1 MDLDKRAQT
10 LLKALIS
17 HHIGDGQPVGS
28 KTLATTSS
36 LDLSPASIRNIM
48 KDLEDAGFIISP
60 HTSSGRVPT
69 QKGYRFFVD
78 SLVTM
83 KSLNQ
88 SEISALKDQLI
99 MSDNKHLISSVA
111 DTLSHLTKFAGVV
124 LIPRAKK
131 IAFKH
136 IEFLE
141 LSKNRIL
148 VIIVTDDGGVQNR
161 VLYTENN
168 YNKQNLL
175 EASNFFNQHYAGY
188 NIEEVKSRL
197 VNELKTMKAE
207 KVTLMTAA
215 IETSDDIDQN
225 ENLVMSGQR
234 NLLETSELSQNVSS
248 VRKIVEVF
256 EKKSALL
263 QLLEKSHR
271 ANGIQIF
278 IGEETGYKALDEC
291 SVITAPYEA
300 DGEVLGMLGVIG
312 PTRMAYERVI
322 PIVDITAKLLG
333 NSIK

>member
-10 LLKALIS
+10 LLKTLIS

-28 KTLATTSS
+28 KTLATASS

-48 KDLEDAGFIISP
+48 KDLEGAGFITSP
-60 HTSSGRVPT
+60 HTSAGRIPT

-78 SLVTM
+78 SLVTI
-83 KSLNQ
+83 KSLDEL
-88 SEISALKDQLI
+88 EISKLKDQLI
-99 MSDNKHLISSVA
+99 ISDSKHLINSVA

-131 IAFKH
+131 VSFKH

-141 LSKNRIL
+141 LSNNRIL

-161 VLYTENN
+161 VLYTEND
-168 YNKQNLL
+168 YNKQSLL

-188 NIEEVKSRL
+188 DIEQVKGKL
-197 VNELKTMKAE
+197 VSELKTMKAE
-207 KVTLMTAA
+207 MVTLMNAA
-215 IETSDDIDQN
+215 IETSGDADQN
-225 ENLVMSGQR
+225 DNLVMSGQK
-234 NLLETSELSQNVSS
+234 NLLETSELSKNVSS
-248 VRKIVEVF
+248 VRKIVEIF

-271 ANGIQIF
+271 ADGIQIF
-278 IGEETGYKALDEC
+278 IGEESGYQALDEC

-300 DGEVLGMLGVIG
+300 DGEILGMLGVIG

-322 PIVDITAKLLG
+322 PIVDITAKLLS

>member
-10 LLKALIS
+10 LLKTLIS
-17 HHIGDGQPVGS
+17 HHINDGQPVGS
-28 KTLATTSS
+28 KTLATASS

-48 KDLEDAGFIISP
+48 KDLEDAGFITSP
-60 HTSSGRVPT
+60 HTSAGRIPT

-78 SLVTM
+78 SLVTI
-83 KSLNQ
+83 KSLDEL
-88 SEISALKDQLI
+88 EISKLKDQLI
-99 MSDNKHLISSVA
+99 LSDSKHLINSVA

-124 LIPRAKK
+124 LIPRANKVS
-131 IAFKH
+131 FKH

-161 VLYTENN
+161 VLYTEND
-168 YNKQNLL
+168 YNKQSLL
-175 EASNFFNQHYAGY
+175 EASNFFNQHYSGFD
-188 NIEEVKSRL
+188 IEQVKGKL
-197 VNELKTMKAE
+197 VSELKTMKSEMMA
-207 KVTLMTAA
+207 LMNAA
-215 IETSDDIDQN
+215 IETSGDADQN
-225 ENLVMSGQR
+225 DNLVMSGQK

-248 VRKIVEVF
+248 VRKIVEIF

-271 ANGIQIF
+271 ADGIQIF
-278 IGEETGYKALDEC
+278 IGEESGYQALDEC
-291 SVITAPYEA
+291 SVITAPYES
-300 DGEVLGMLGVIG
+300 DGEILGMLGVIG

-322 PIVDITAKLLG
+322 PIVDITAKLLS

>member
-1 MDLDKRAQT
+1 MNLDKRAQT
-10 LLKALIS
+10 LLKTLIS
-17 HHIGDGQPVGS
+17 HHIDDGQPVGS

-48 KDLEDAGFIISP
+48 KDLEDAGFITSP
-60 HTSSGRVPT
+60 HTSSGRIPT

-78 SLVTM
+78 SLVTI
-83 KSLNQ
+83 KSLNEL
-88 SEISALKDQLI
+88 EISTLKDQLI
-99 MSDNKHLISSVA
+99 ISDNKHLINSVA

-131 IAFKH
+131 ISFKH

-161 VLYTENN
+161 VLYTEND
-168 YNKQNLL
+168 YNKQSLL
-175 EASNFFNQHYAGY
+175 EASNFFNRHYAGFD
-188 NIEEVKSRL
+188 IKQVKGKL
-197 VNELKTMKAE
+197 VSELKTMKTE
-207 KVTLMTAA
+207 MVTLMNAA
-215 IETSDDIDQN
+215 IETSGDVNQN
-225 ENLVMSGQR
+225 DNLVMSGQR

-248 VRKIVEVF
+248 VRKIVEIF

-271 ANGIQIF
+271 ADGIQIF
-278 IGEETGYKALDEC
+278 IGEESGYQALDEC

-300 DGEVLGMLGVIG
+300 DGEILGMLGVIG

-322 PIVDITAKLLG
+322 PIVDITAKLLS

>member
-10 LLKALIS
+10 LLKTLIS

-207 KVTLMTAA
+207 MVTLMTAA

-278 IGEETGYKALDEC
+278 IGEESGYKALDEC

>member
-197 VNELKTMKAE
+197 VNELKTMKTE
-207 KVTLMTAA
+207 MVTLMTAA

-278 IGEETGYKALDEC
+278 IGEESGYKALDEC

-333 NSIK
+333 SSIK

>member
-10 LLKALIS
+10 LLKTLIS

-28 KTLATTSS
+28 KTLATASS

-48 KDLEDAGFIISP
+48 KDLEDAGFITSP
-60 HTSSGRVPT
+60 HTSAGRIPT

-78 SLVTM
+78 SLVTI
-83 KSLNQ
+83 KSLDEL
-88 SEISALKDQLI
+88 EISKLKDQLI
-99 MSDNKHLISSVA
+99 LSDSKHLINSVA

-124 LIPRAKK
+124 LIPRANKVS
-131 IAFKH
+131 FKH

-161 VLYTENN
+161 VLYTEND
-168 YNKQNLL
+168 YNRQSLL
-175 EASNFFNQHYAGY
+175 EASNFFNQHYSGFD
-188 NIEEVKSRL
+188 IEQVKGKL
-197 VNELKTMKAE
+197 VSELKSMKTE
-207 KVTLMTAA
+207 MMVLMNAA
-215 IETSDDIDQN
+215 IETSGDADQN
-225 ENLVMSGQR
+225 DNLVMSGQK

-248 VRKIVEVF
+248 VRKIVEIF
-256 EKKSALL
+256 EKKTALL

-271 ANGIQIF
+271 ADGIQIF
-278 IGEETGYKALDEC
+278 IGEESGYQALDEC

-300 DGEVLGMLGVIG
+300 DGEILGMLGVIG

-322 PIVDITAKLLG
+322 PIVDITAKLLS